1 MKNSKIYTIL
11 DTVSEE
17 HSTPFYSKNDDTA
30 KRDFYNVIDNPE
42 TLYGATP
49 KDFKL
54 YRLGSWNNETGF
66 IRALKLPEFIAE
78 AITHE

>member
-17 HSTPFYSKNDDTA
+17 YSTPFYSKNDDTA

-42 TLYGATP
+42 TLYGSTP

-54 YRLGSWNNETGF
+54 YRVGSWDNETGL
-66 IRALKLPEFIAE
+66 INALESVQFIAE

>member
-1 MKNSKIYTIL
+1 MKNSNIYSIL
-11 DTVSEE
+11 DNVSKEF
-17 HSTPFYSKNDDTA
+17 STPFYSKNDDTA

-42 TLYGATP
+42 TLYGSSP

-54 YRLGSWNNETGF
+54 YRLGSWNNETAF
-66 IRALKLPEFIAE
+66 ISALKSPEFIAE